1 MQSHAISEMIQVSAQ
16 FCASAPSHRDGENRF
31 AAPAAVFAPRKQA
44 QQGRRSAAR
53 SAKITFFSDTCLK
66 TCGHRAQLG
75 YVKLSLGSRKL
86 GKRKR
91 NVRAAAGRSP
101 RKPRFARASLR
112 PAEHDELVQSRAEA
126 EAAIIEARKSH
137 ERLRQAVDLL
147 PQGIVI
153 LDPEGRY
160 VLWNKQ
166 YSEIYSKTADLFAE
180 GARLEDTLRV
190 GVARGDYPEAA
201 GHEEEWI
208 AQRLKK
214 LYQPG
219 ARHEQ
224 TLSDG
229 RVILIEERRTDDGGV
244 VGLRVDITE
253 LKQREASFRLLF
265 DGNPVPMIVCAL
277 DDERILGVND
287 AAVAHYGYSRTEFEK
302 LKIRS
307 LQAFDSE
314 PPWTTDRSSDEQAAR
329 TWKHVK
335 ADGALIDL
343 AIYSRELTYAER
355 PAVLLALM
363 DITERKRAEAR
374 LAFMAQHDGLTGL
387 PNRNLLRQQV
397 DEMLLHTRR
406 SAEKVAVLM
415 LGLDNFK
422 AVNETLGHAI
432 GDKLLR
438 GVAKRLRSTLREEDA
453 LARLNSDEFAIVQS
467 GLTRPEDAVMLA
479 KRLLEA
485 IADPYLLDG
494 HSVVIGASIGIAMA
508 PADGDDSEKLLKSAD
523 MALSR
528 AKLDARG
535 TFAFFEAALHAKA
548 QSRRKTEV
556 ELRDAIQNDVLRPYY
571 QPLVDLSSGRITG
584 FEALVRWPHA
594 ERGMVSPAEFIPVAE
609 ETGLINPLGGLMLRR
624 ACFDAATWP
633 DDVRVAV
640 NLSPLQFRSGNLLS
654 MVTDALK
661 HSGLPPRRL
670 ELEITETLLLE
681 KSAQVLATLHALRAL
696 GVRISMDD
704 FGTGYSSLSY
714 LRSFPFDK
722 IKIDQSFVRDLG
734 ANREAQAI
742 IRSIVSLGKGL
753 GVTITAEGVETEA
766 ELSCLRAEG
775 CDEGQG
781 FLFSKARPNI
791 EIISLLAAQR
801 GIDGAED
808 EDAAMVA

>member
-1 MQSHAISEMIQVSAQ
+1 MAW
-16 FCASAPSHRDGENRF
+16 
-31 AAPAAVFAPRKQA
+31 
-44 QQGRRSAAR
+44 
-53 SAKITFFSDTCLK
+53 
-66 TCGHRAQLG
+66 
-75 YVKLSLGSRKL
+75 
-86 GKRKR
+86 
-91 NVRAAAGRSP
+91 AAGRLRKTAQTAASP
-101 RKPRFARASLR
+101 NGAPVEIDAL
-112 PAEHDELVQSRAEA
+112 LQSRAEA
-126 EAAIIEARKSH
+126 EAAIAEARKSH
-137 ERLRQAVDLL
+137 ERIRQAIDLL
-147 PQGIVI
+147 PQGIVF

-160 VLWNKQ
+160 VLWNKK
-166 YSEIYSKTADLFAE
+166 YAEIYSKTADLFAH
-180 GARLEDTLRV
+180 GARLEDTLRI

-201 GHEEEWI
+201 GHEAEWI
-208 AQRLKK
+208 AERLQK

-219 ARHEQ
+219 ERHEQ
-224 TLSDG
+224 KLSDG
-229 RVILIEERRTDDGGV
+229 RVILIEERLTDDGGV

-277 DDERILGVND
+277 DDERILAVND
-287 AAVAHYGYSRTEFEK
+287 AAVVHYGYSRADFEK
-302 LKIRS
+302 LTIRS
-307 LQAFDSE
+307 LQAFESE
-314 PPWTTDRSSDEQAAR
+314 PPWTTDPTVEEQAAR

-343 AIYSRELTYAER
+343 AIYSRELVYAER
-355 PAVLLALM
+355 PAMLVALM
-363 DITERKRAEAR
+363 DITERKRADAR

-387 PNRNLLRQQV
+387 PNRNLLRQTME
-397 DEMLLHTRR
+397 EMLLHTRR

-422 AVNETLGHAI
+422 AVNDTLGHTI

-467 GLTRPEDAVMLA
+467 GLTRPEDAVGLA
-479 KRLLEA
+479 KRILEA

-508 PADGDDSEKLLKSAD
+508 PSDGDDSEKLLKSAD

-528 AKLDARG
+528 AKIDSRG
-535 TFAFFEAALHAKA
+535 TFSFFEAALDARA
-548 QSRRKTEV
+548 QTRRKIEV
-556 ELRDAIQNDVLRPYY
+556 ELRDAIQNDLLRPYY
-571 QPLVDLSSGRITG
+571 QPLIDLSSGRITG
-584 FEALVRWPHA
+584 FEALVRWPHP
-594 ERGMVSPAEFIPVAE
+594 ERGMISPGEFIPVAE
-609 ETGLINPLGGLMLRR
+609 ETGLINAIGGLMLRS
-624 ACFDAATWP
+624 ACRDAAQWP

-640 NLSPLQFRSGNLLS
+640 NLSPLQVHSGNLLS
-654 MVTDALK
+654 VVTDTLK
-661 HSGLPPRRL
+661 QSGLPPRRL

-722 IKIDQSFVRDLG
+722 IKVDQSFVRDLG

-742 IRSIVSLGKGL
+742 IRSIISLGKGL

-781 FLFSKARPNI
+781 FLFSKARPNT
-791 EIISLLAAQR
+791 EIVSLLRAQR
-801 GIDGAED
+801 GVDGGETD
-808 EDAAMVA
+808 AMVA